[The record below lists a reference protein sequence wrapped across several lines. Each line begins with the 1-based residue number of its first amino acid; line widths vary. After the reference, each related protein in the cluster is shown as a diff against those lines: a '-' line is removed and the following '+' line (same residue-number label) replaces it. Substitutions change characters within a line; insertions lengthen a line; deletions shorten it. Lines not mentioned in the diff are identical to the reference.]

1 MAKTLDD
8 HLLGNFSEKDFAYYK
23 SFFQKE
29 DALPYAELLKEKDV
43 PFRLEGTDVLI
54 TEAIVGTPSFPRII
68 LRILPEDFKKVNRII
83 ELEIKKNVKNFDDHY
98 LNDYTDRELLNILK
112 EPDKSS
118 IEDFIITQILLKSRG
133 IPIDASALEG
143 MKQER
148 LEILKQGK
156 DENSFSLATYFVLLI
171 LGAVFFSP
179 LAMIAAIGMGWYY
192 WKDKSVDLDGNSYFT
207 FNSKTRNF
215 GAFILFFG
223 AFIVVTS
230 IFFALFLGVQIIQP
244 SYEFFGDSIFE

>member
-8 HLLGNFSEKDFAYYK
+8 HLLGNFSEKDFAFYK
-23 SFFQKE
+23 SFFQQE

-68 LRILPEDFKKVNRII
+68 LKILPEDFKKVNRII
-83 ELEIKKNVKNFDDHY
+83 EIEIKRNVKNFDDHY
-98 LNDYTDRELLNILK
+98 LNDYTDRELLNVLK

-133 IPIDASALEG
+133 IPIEASALEG

-148 LEILKQGK
+148 LEILKKGK
-156 DENSFSLATYFVLLI
+156 DEKSIWLATYLILLI

-192 WKDKSVDLDGNSYFT
+192 WKDKSVDIDGNSYFT
-207 FNSKTRNF
+207 FDPQTRNF
-215 GAFILFFG
+215 GFAMLIITGIIVIILITLAMFFG
-223 AFIVVTS
+223 FSTLS
-230 IFFALFLGVQIIQP
+230 P
-244 SYEFFGDSIFE
+244 EFSKDFY